1 MALPSPLPDALVEL
15 IAERFRAIG
24 EPTRIRILDRLRQG
38 EASVQD
44 LTVALGSSQQN
55 VSKHLALLQHAGIVE
70 RRRDGNYSY
79 YRIADDD
86 VLALCETVCG
96 SIQRSIGTLAA
107 TLETAFNGAAATEVT
122 KNRITEKQA
131 G

>member
-1 MALPSPLPDALVEL
+1 MALPSPLPETLVEL

-38 EASVQD
+38 EASVLD
-44 LTVALGSSQQN
+44 LTVTLGSSQQN
-55 VSKHLALLQHAGIVE
+55 VSKHLALLQQAGIVE

-79 YRIADDD
+79 FRIADES

-107 TLETAFNGAAATEVT
+107 TINAATMNT
-122 KNRITEKQA
+122 DGAR
-131 G
+131 